1 MMHFF
6 DLKSKFFFTIKI
18 RKQDQLF
25 HVLVSILCSAYIFNF
40 LFYSSIKALI
50 VIYII
55 LASLV

>member
-1 MMHFF
+1 MHFF

-25 HVLVSILCSAYIFNF
+25 HVLVSILCSDYIFNF

-50 VIYII
+50 VTYII

>member
-25 HVLVSILCSAYIFNF
+25 HVLVPILCSGYIFNF